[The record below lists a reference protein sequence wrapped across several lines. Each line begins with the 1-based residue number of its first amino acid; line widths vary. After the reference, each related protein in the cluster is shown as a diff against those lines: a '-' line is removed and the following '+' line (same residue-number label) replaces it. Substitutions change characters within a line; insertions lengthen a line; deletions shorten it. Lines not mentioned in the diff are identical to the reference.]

1 MRCQF
6 NGDNFDDRD
15 ASLDG
20 QVIFM
25 NDIFLIFRIDV
36 AE

>member
-6 NGDNFDDRD
+6 NGDNSAYEDVSF
-15 ASLDG
+15 DG
-20 QVIFM
+20 QIVLM
-25 NDIFLIFRIDV
+25 EIDV